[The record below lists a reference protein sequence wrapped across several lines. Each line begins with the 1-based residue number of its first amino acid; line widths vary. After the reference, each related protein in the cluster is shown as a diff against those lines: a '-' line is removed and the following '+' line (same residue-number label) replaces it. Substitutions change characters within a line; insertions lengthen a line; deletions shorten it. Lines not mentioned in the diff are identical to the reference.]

1 MAEVKSPGLSAHWL
15 NGWLAAVGATVLVP
29 GMRLR
34 WTEDQTPVAVLSADH
49 GNPVELISRAWPDR
63 RRLAA
68 LPIAEEWCEERKMQ
82 RKVPLD
88 RFTARARAT
97 RGNPQSWALSATM
110 TDLEVDQQ
118 GEVAHGPF
126 DAAGPGTIKWLHH
139 RLMRLHGSVDS
150 TTERIDAS
158 LAGRADRVSNSG
170 LAFDQTRLGSMADS
184 TGTHL
189 VDPAIEILGFFGLA
203 IFPTRG
209 KGIDSRAVRGARP
222 FAIQRGWS
230 HVTGNAGRSRLCF
243 RWPAWSQSLDALGI
257 DALLDVWK
265 PQKPKTWKRL
275 GVRAGWQGV
284 RFRRR
289 GQADR
294 TAAIASERL

>member
-1 MAEVKSPGLSAHWL
+1 MAEVKCPGLPGHWL

-34 WTEDQTPVAVLSADH
+34 WTEEQTPVAVLSADDR
-49 GNPVELISRAWPDR
+49 NPVELISSAWPDR
-63 RRLAA
+63 KRLAA
-68 LPIAEEWCEERKMQ
+68 MPIAEGWCEEGKMQ

-88 RFTARARAT
+88 RFTARARAA
-97 RGNPQSWALSATM
+97 RGHPQSWALSATM
-110 TDLEVDQQ
+110 TDLEVDQH

-139 RLMRLHGSVDS
+139 RLMRLHDLVDS
-150 TTERIDAS
+150 TTGRIDAS

-189 VDPAIEILGFFGLA
+189 VDPAVEILGFFGLA

-209 KGIDSRAVRGARP
+209 RGIDARTARGARTL
-222 FAIQRGWS
+222 AIQRGWAP
-230 HVTGNAGRSRLCF
+230 VAGSERRSRVF
-243 RWPAWSQSLDALGI
+243 RWPAWRQSLDALGI
-257 DALLDVWK
+257 DALLDAWK
-265 PQKPKTWKRL
+265 PQKPRTWSRL
-275 GVRAGWQGV
+275 GVCAGWQSV
-284 RFRRR
+284 RFQRR